1 MTREGLVYIV
11 YRVRRFINVHIDSI
25 DRALPTS
32 FILSLSPYRPFV
44 TLSAMKKNTRTH
56 TYTNSANNEFERST
70 YQRARGERTNPTKLF
85 PLCEWL
91 KGTRGTIEWR
101 GVWWTVYTRPN
112 ETKFR
117 KSREDDRPKCLPRLN
132 YYMCESKE
140 DDYSVRLKSKN
151 FLYNFLKIFQPIKI
165 KLLLRVSKL

>member
-117 KSREDDRPKCLPRLN
+117 KSRKDDRPKCLPRLN
-132 YYMCESKE
+132 YYMYESKE

>member
-117 KSREDDRPKCLPRLN
+117 KSREDDRPRLN
-132 YYMCESKE
+132 YYMYESKE

>member
-85 PLCEWL
+85 SLCEWL

-117 KSREDDRPKCLPRLN
+117 KSREDDRPKYLPRLN